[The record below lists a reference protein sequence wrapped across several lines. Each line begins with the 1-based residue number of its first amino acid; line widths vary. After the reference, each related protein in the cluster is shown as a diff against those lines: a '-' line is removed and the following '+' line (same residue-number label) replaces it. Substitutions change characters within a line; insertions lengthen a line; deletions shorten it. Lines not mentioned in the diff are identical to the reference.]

1 MAKLVISY
9 LPYKPDG
16 GAFVS
21 EGIRFIM
28 LQPARVLYERFI
40 VPNGHDAESFISKDH
55 PMCTFANSCYRA
67 SLRNGGCRELQGLGG
82 NSSIMSCPS
91 HVHVRYSMVV
101 YSTITLAQMLVFA
114 RLTASCPIAS

>member
-1 MAKLVISY
+1 MANLVISH

-28 LQPARVLYERFI
+28 LQPARILYERFL
-40 VPNGHDAESFISKDH
+40 VPNGHDAESFISKYYS
-55 PMCTFANSCYRA
+55 MCTVAIRCYRH
-67 SLRNGGCRELQGLGG
+67 SLRNGGGRELLVLGR

-91 HVHVRYSMVV
+91 HVHLRYTLVL
-101 YSTITLAQMLVFA
+101 YSTQH
-114 RLTASCPIAS
+114 RLKSCLSSPA